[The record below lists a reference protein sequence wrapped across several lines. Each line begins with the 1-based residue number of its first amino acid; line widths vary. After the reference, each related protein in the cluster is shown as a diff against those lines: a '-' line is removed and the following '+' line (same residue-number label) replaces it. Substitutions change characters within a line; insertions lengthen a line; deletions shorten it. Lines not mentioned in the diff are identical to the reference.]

1 MCIAKNGGRHTTS
14 TKCAR
19 SRDSGLEFAPASAG
33 YARPVK
39 PDTAELLGR
48 CQRMV
53 LVVII
58 WHAVEM
64 TVDMKEGGVGKGA
77 SLSDRGIR

>member
-1 MCIAKNGGRHTTS
+1 
-14 TKCAR
+14 
-19 SRDSGLEFAPASAG
+19 
-33 YARPVK
+33 
-39 PDTAELLGR
+39 
-48 CQRMV
+48 MV
-53 LVVII
+53 LIVII